1 MAALTEEQ
9 SMLKDQATAW
19 VRDESPVQKFREMR
33 DSAEAQAFT
42 PATWQA
48 MVEMGWTGILI
59 PEAYGGSDLGFLT
72 FGVVLEQLGRQ
83 LTASPL
89 FASALVGAS
98 AVLLGGSESQ
108 KQRLLP
114 AVVKGSEI
122 LTLAADE
129 GPRHAPAAI
138 ALKAQKRGGG
148 FKLTGTKS
156 FVVEG
161 MAATTFIVAARTA
174 GKPGSVD
181 GLTLFLVPASAQGI
195 SRTRLATVDSR
206 GYANVVFEG
215 VDVGDDAALGS
226 IGSGGALLEQVLDRA
241 RAGLSA
247 EMLGTAA
254 QAFDMTLDYLK
265 TREQF
270 GRVIGSFQ
278 ALGHRAAMLF
288 TSMELARS
296 CAEAALQAIDAGRD
310 DVPELCSL
318 AKCRVGD
325 FLHEMSNQLIQIHG
339 GIGMTDEFDAGF
351 YLKRARVLESL
362 YGNQA
367 FHRDRYARLL
377 GF

>member
-9 SMLKDQATAW
+9 SMLKDQASAW
-19 VRDESPVQKFREMR
+19 ATEQAPVQKFREMR
-33 DSAEAQAFT
+33 DSGVAEGFT
-42 PATWQA
+42 PATWES

-59 PEAYGGSDLGFLT
+59 PEAYGGSDLGYLT

-98 AVLLGGSESQ
+98 AVMLGGNDAQ
-108 KQRLLP
+108 KQQLLP
-114 AVVKGSEI
+114 KVVDGSEI
-122 LTLAADE
+122 LTLAVDE
-129 GPRHAPAAI
+129 GPRHAPASI
-138 ALKAQKRGGG
+138 AMAAERSGDG
-148 FKLTGTKS
+148 FSLSGNKH

-161 MAATTFIVAARTA
+161 LSATTFIVAARTSGAA
-174 GKPGSVD
+174 GSMD
-181 GLTLFLVPASAQGI
+181 GLSLFLVPGDANGI
-195 SRTRLATVDSR
+195 SRERLATVDSR
-206 GYANVVFEG
+206 GYAKVSFDG
-215 VDVGDDAALGS
+215 VTVGADALLGEADQ
-226 IGSGGALLEQVLDRA
+226 GGALLDAVLDRA
-241 RAGLSA
+241 RAGIGA

-254 QAFDMTLDYLK
+254 QAFDMTLEYLK

-278 ALGHRAAMLF
+278 ALGHRAAGLF
-288 TSMELARS
+288 TQMELARS
-296 CAEAALQAIDAGRD
+296 CAEAALQAIDT
-310 DVPELCSL
+310 DVPNVAEMCSL
-318 AKCRVGD
+318 SKARVGE

-351 YLKRARVLESL
+351 YLKRARVLEAL